1 MLKLQFVDLLGSK
14 IVPTTKRYDVFIS
27 QTIMEVIITTLNFGG
42 SIAPKLNDELKYSKK
57 ASFGIMLIKDVINT
71 IIIEK

>member
-1 MLKLQFVDLLGSK
+1 LLGNK

-27 QTIMEVIITTLNFGG
+27 QTIMEVIITALNFGG
-42 SIAPKLNDELKYSKK
+42 SITPKLNDKLKYSKK
-57 ASFGIMLIKDVINT
+57 ASFGIMLINDAIKT